1 MSLLNLLDQ
10 LKQRNVTLRAENGQ
24 LRIQAPQGVFTPELR
39 AQIGQ
44 YKDEILTYLQSE
56 GRGAT
61 KLPPM
66 MPNPKERYEPFPL
79 TDIQHA
85 YWIGQMVGLALEN
98 AYHFYQEIDSRHLD
112 VERLNRAWQR
122 LIDRHDTLR
131 AVVLSTGQQ
140 QILAETPPYL
150 IAIHDL
156 TDLPPAAIEEQ
167 LLATREEMGHQV
179 LSLSEW
185 PLFDL
190 RVTRLDAEHSRIHIS
205 IAMIMMDGGSLQRL
219 MGEWNAFYENPDLL
233 LPLLEL
239 SYRDYVVWNKGL
251 EATPHYQQAQNY
263 WLQRLDTLPPA
274 PKLPL
279 RRTAINLNGQDQS
292 RESEAKFVHRHL
304 FIEAAHWQVLQQRA
318 QQVGITPTA
327 LLAAAFSE
335 VLTLWSEQPQFTLN
349 CTFFNRP
356 TELHPQLDDILGD
369 FTAATLL
376 EVDNRGGG
384 TLVDR
389 AKQLHRRLWQD
400 LENRA
405 FNGVRVIQALTS
417 RQKHQVGPLMPIV
430 FTSMLGVKSA
440 ASPREDGAFLDG
452 TVVYNITQTP
462 QVSLDY
468 QVNEIA
474 GGLSIVW
481 DAVDSYYPD
490 GVIADLFAAH
500 TKLLYWLVEEEQWW
514 MSTPEQSPAP
524 VSAQLRST
532 LLPSAQLAQLTTIND
547 TTGDYPEVL
556 LHTLFSRHAQAQPAA
571 VALITS
577 QRSLTYG
584 ELHQRAQAVAC
595 WLQQKNGGHPLPADT
610 LVAIV
615 MEKGWEQIVGVFGT
629 LMAGAA
635 YVPVDPALPTA
646 RQQYI
651 LEQGAVRFVLT
662 QAQLVETN
670 VWPAQ
675 IPPDHRL
682 AVDLDEGGPGV
693 PLVSNDNTPAS
704 LAYVLYTSGST
715 GVPKGV
721 MIEHRSVVNRMS
733 DIADRFGLRATDRA
747 IALTALHHDLSVFDI
762 FGMLSVVGGTLV
774 IPDAYLIRDPQH
786 WVALMTTHGV
796 TLWNSV
802 PAFMQMLVEHLEQ
815 SSPAAALPPA
825 LRWVI
830 FSGDFIPVTLPDR
843 LRTLQPQI
851 ELIASGG
858 PTETTVWDIY
868 YRIEAVDP
876 TWPSIPYGKPLKN
889 AHYYVMDEHL
899 QLRPVWVPGEL
910 CIGGVGLARGY
921 WQDAEKSAAKFV
933 IHPLTGERLYRS
945 GDLGRFLPD
954 GNIEILGRTDFQIK
968 IRGQR
973 IELGE
978 IEACLRQH
986 PLIKEAVVNPVD
998 DAYGR
1003 RQLAAYVVLAD
1014 PAERVPAEST
1024 GAAAQASAAA
1034 DFAQMPGVTI
1044 TDPVERLVFKLGKPN
1059 LRRFPSS
1066 NRNGATASQ
1075 LPASVLAL
1083 PQPFQGDTFQAHYL
1097 LRQSYRQFKAEAISA
1112 TIFSQLLA
1120 SLLAVH
1126 LAEAPLPK
1134 YRYPSAGGLYPVQTY
1149 LYVKEGRV
1157 EGVEQGYYYYQPLEH
1172 QLILLSTEGQGA
1184 AWLYPGTNGAIFD
1197 QAAFALFLVAEMA
1210 AITPMYGDVARDFAL
1225 LEAGYMSQLLMME
1238 ATQLQLGFCAIGG
1251 LTNPVLE
1258 AALALGPSQQILH
1271 SLVGGQIEPVQTTRW
1286 LQPAE
1291 PGYSAPVAATTW
1303 QTRLATA
1310 LADQLP
1316 EHMVPTLYVALDK
1329 LPLTGNGKVDRK
1341 ALAEMQV
1348 DLPVETFE
1356 APGNDLE
1363 VQISAILQEIGGLDR
1378 VSVTQNFADLG
1389 LNSVHMVTIN
1399 NQLKERLQRE
1409 IPIAVLFEYTTI
1421 RELSQYLTQAGD
1433 DRGELSQ
1440 ASASRIDAQSA
1451 TQSRRAERAQARLSS
1466 RQRRRT
1472 SIPDPQSPVP
1482 NEQ

>member
-39 AQIGQ
+39 TQIGQ
-44 YKDEILTYLQSE
+44 YKEEILAYLQRE

-61 KLPPM
+61 KLPPIV
-66 MPNPKERYEPFPL
+66 PNPKERYAPFPL

-85 YWIGQMVGLALEN
+85 YWIGQVVGLDLEN
-98 AYHFYQEIDSRHLD
+98 AYHFYQEIDSRQLD
-112 VERLNRAWQR
+112 IGRLNRAWQR
-122 LIDRHDTLR
+122 LLERHDTLR

-140 QILAETPPYL
+140 QILAETPPYT
-150 IAIHDL
+150 IAVQDL
-156 TDLPPAAIEEQ
+156 TTQPAAAIEAALQ
-167 LLATREEMGHQV
+167 ATREAMAHQV

-185 PLFDL
+185 PLFDI
-190 RVTRLDAEHSRIHIS
+190 RVTRIDAEHSRIHVS
-205 IAMIMMDGGSLQRL
+205 MAMIMMDGGSLQRL
-219 MGEWNAFYENPDLL
+219 MGEWNALYYNPDLV
-233 LPLLEL
+233 LPPLDL
-239 SYRDYVVWNKGL
+239 SYRDYVVWNKAL
-251 EATPHYQQAQNY
+251 EATPHYQQAQSY

-279 RRTAINLNGQDQS
+279 RRTAINLNGSDNPA
-292 RESEAKFVHRHL
+292 ETEAKFVHRHL
-304 FIEAAHWQVLQQRA
+304 YLEAAHWQLLQQRA
-318 QQVGITPTA
+318 QRVGITPTA
-327 LLAAAFSE
+327 LLAAAFAE
-335 VLTLWSEQPQFTLN
+335 VLTMWSEQPQFTLN

-376 EVDNRGGG
+376 EVDNRGSG
-384 TLVDR
+384 TIVDR

-405 FNGVRVIQALTS
+405 FNGVRVIQALTT

-430 FTSMLGVKSA
+430 FTSMLGVKSEA
-440 ASPREDGAFLDG
+440 AQSEELAFLDG
-452 TVVYNITQTP
+452 AVAYNITQTP

-490 GVIADLFAAH
+490 GLIADMFAAY
-500 TKLLYWLVEEEQWW
+500 TKLLHCLVEDEQLWAP
-514 MSTPEQSPAP
+514 TPEQGL
-524 VSAQLRST
+524 AQGATQVRST
-532 LLPSAQLAQLTTIND
+532 LLPPAQLAQLAQIND
-547 TTGDYPEVL
+547 TTGDYPAAL
-556 LHTLFSRHAQAQPAA
+556 LHTLFSKHAQAQPDA

-584 ELHQRAQAVAC
+584 ELHQRANAVAY
-595 WLQQKNGGHPLPADT
+595 WLQQQNGGRPLPADT

-635 YVPVDPALPTA
+635 YVPIDPALPTA
-646 RQQYI
+646 RQHYI

-662 QAQLVETN
+662 QAKVAETN
-670 VWPAQ
+670 AWPEQ

-682 AVDLDEGGPGV
+682 AVDTHEAGAGLPPVG
-693 PLVSNDNTPAS
+693 NDNTPAS

-715 GVPKGV
+715 GAPKGV
-721 MIEHRSVVNRMS
+721 MIEQRSVVNRMS
-733 DIADRFGLRATDRA
+733 DIAERFGLRSTDRA

-762 FGMLSVVGGTLV
+762 FGMLSIVGGALV
-774 IPDAYLIRDPQH
+774 IPDAALIRDPQH
-786 WVALMTTHGV
+786 WADLMTTHGV

-802 PAFMQMLVEHLEQ
+802 PAFMQMLVEYLEHAT
-815 SSPAAALPPA
+815 PAVAMPPA

-830 FSGDFIPVTLPDR
+830 FSGDFIPVPLPDR
-843 LRTLQPQI
+843 LRALQPQI

-868 YRIEAVDP
+868 YRIGAVDP

-889 AHYYVMDEHL
+889 AHYYVMDEQL
-899 QLRPVWVPGEL
+899 QLRPVWAPGEL

-921 WQDAEKSAAKFV
+921 WQDAEKTAAKFV
-933 IHPLTGERLYRS
+933 THPVTGERLYRS

-954 GNIEILGRTDFQIK
+954 GNLEILGRTDFQIK
-968 IRGQR
+968 MRGQR

-978 IEACLRQH
+978 IEAYLRQH

-998 DAYGR
+998 DAHGR

-1014 PAERVPAEST
+1014 DTESAPT
-1024 GAAAQASAAA
+1024 ENETAAAAQASAAA
-1034 DFAQMPGVTI
+1034 GFAQMPGVTI

-1059 LRRFPSS
+1059 LRRIPSS
-1066 NRNGATASQ
+1066 NSNGATAS
-1075 LPASVLAL
+1075 PSPEPLAL
-1083 PQPFQGDTFQAHYL
+1083 PQPAHDAAFQAHYL
-1097 LRQSYRQFKAEAISA
+1097 LRQSYRQFMTEAIPLA
-1112 TIFSQLLA
+1112 TFSQLLA
-1120 SLLAVH
+1120 SLLAIH

-1149 LYVKEGRV
+1149 LYIKGGRV
-1157 EGVEQGYYYYQPLEH
+1157 EGVEQGYYYYQPMAH
-1172 QLILLSTEGQGA
+1172 QLTLLSTDSDGA

-1238 ATQLQLGFCAIGG
+1238 ATNLQLGFCAIGG
-1251 LTNPVLE
+1251 LANPILE
-1258 AALALGPSQQILH
+1258 VALALGPSQQILH
-1271 SLVGGQIEPVQTTRW
+1271 SMVGGQIDPVQTTQW

-1291 PGYSAPVAATTW
+1291 PGHSAPAAANW
-1303 QTRLATA
+1303 QTRLTA
-1310 LADQLP
+1310 DLADQLP
-1316 EHMVPTLYVALDK
+1316 EHMVPTIYVALDK

-1341 ALAEMQV
+1341 ALTEMQIDV
-1348 DLPVETFE
+1348 PVESFE
-1356 APGNDLE
+1356 APANDLE
-1363 VQISAILQEIGGLDR
+1363 AQISTILQEIGGLDQ

-1399 NQLKERLQRE
+1399 NQLKEKLQRE
-1409 IPIAVLFEYTTI
+1409 IPIATLFEYTTI
-1421 RELSQYLTQAGD
+1421 RELAQYLTQAGD
-1433 DRGELSQ
+1433 ADSGPSSE
-1440 ASASRIDAQSA
+1440 AGASRAAEQSA
-1451 TQSRRAERAQARLSS
+1451 AQSRRAERAQARLAS
-1466 RQRRRT
+1466 RQRRGA
-1472 SIPDPQSPVP
+1472 
-1482 NEQ
+1482 